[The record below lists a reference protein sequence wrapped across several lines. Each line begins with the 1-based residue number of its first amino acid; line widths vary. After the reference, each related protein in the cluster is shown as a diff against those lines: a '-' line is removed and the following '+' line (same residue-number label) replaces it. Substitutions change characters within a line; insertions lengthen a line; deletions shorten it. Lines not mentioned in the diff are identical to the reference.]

1 MTLEQAFNK
10 LKYTSPRDV
19 IREVFTHFE
28 GRKNDRCRICG
39 KTFKRK
45 GSAVTCSPECSHE
58 NHLQNKRRSWHNK
71 GKYTDDKY
79 ARHIRQRMRRI
90 RDEKILQ
97 HQTS

>member
-39 KTFKRK
+39 KPFVRK
-45 GSAVTCSPECSHE
+45 GSAVTCSPKCSLE
-58 NHLQNKRRSWHNK
+58 NQRQNKRRSWHRTKQN
-71 GKYTDDKY
+71 DDKY

-90 RDEKILQ
+90 RNEVCYNSKSI
-97 HQTS
+97 